1 MQYQT
6 VTVMKEKEINQ
17 LIKELRRK
25 DSKLLP
31 NQEFFIRAIIA
42 QRLEDEKNEFIDH
55 PFFSDTEDVLETL
68 LKEVSTNY

>member
-1 MQYQT
+1 MT
-6 VTVMKEKEINQ
+6 EKEINQ

-31 NQEFFIRAIIA
+31 NQEFFIQAILA

-55 PFFSDTEDVLETL
+55 PFFADEDDVLEAL
-68 LKEVSTNY
+68 LKEIN

>member
-1 MQYQT
+1 MT
-6 VTVMKEKEINQ
+6 EKEIYN

-25 DSKLLP
+25 NSKLLP
-31 NQEFFIRAIIA
+31 NHEFFFRAILA